1 MRVNSLIEFLDCA
14 VNTRWVEGPYEEQGG
29 ILICGPPGSF
39 KTTIISTALDPY
51 PSTLVV
57 SDLNVQQWLK
67 LKDDFVTGRYSCLG
81 FTDFEKLYQRH
92 QAVAQNIEGIVR
104 ALVSEGFG
112 TGPGGDQRMP
122 RIVARALVVG
132 GLTQNCLER
141 NWDHW
146 QKNGLLRR
154 FILLVIGVKN
164 PEAIV
169 RAIRK
174 WKKIEFGRVT
184 YRPANREIPMSIG
197 KERTSQLE
205 SMMKTQSG
213 FHGTGY
219 VLLKKIAAVME
230 WKMGGKKTTELLN
243 DLSPAFSK
251 EGGYI
256 DL

>member
-1 MRVNSLIEFLDCA
+1 MKIESLIELLDCA
-14 VNTRWVEGPYEEQGG
+14 VNTQWVEGPYEERGG
-29 ILICGPPGSF
+29 IFICGPPGTF
-39 KTTIISTALDPY
+39 KTTIISTALDPH
-51 PSTLVV
+51 PSALVV

-67 LKDDFVTGRYSCLG
+67 LKDDFVNGRYTSIG

-92 QAVAQNIEGIVR
+92 QAVAQNVEGIIK

-132 GLTQNCLER
+132 GLTQTCLER
-141 NWDHW
+141 NWDDW

-154 FILLVIGVKN
+154 FLLMVIGVKN
-164 PEAIV
+164 PGAIV
-169 RAIRK
+169 RAIHK

-184 YRPANREIPMSIG
+184 YRPANREIPMNIG
-197 KERTSQLE
+197 EERTRQLDL
-205 SMMKTQSG
+205 MLKTQSG
-213 FHGTGY
+213 FHGTAH

-230 WKMGGKKTTELLN
+230 WKMGGKKTTEILQ
-243 DLSPAFSK
+243 DLAPAFSQK
-251 EGGYI
+251 GGYI